1 MLRIRDNN
9 SNISLYDYLEI
20 TEEADL
26 TDLDWDIET
35 TLVFNDNWKYT
46 DVTKPCEEGI
56 DEDRSYDNY
65 DRYVKLVTLN
75 LPVIRKSQR
84 EHIVVCDCVKFIM
97 DQYNVY
103 KRFVNEEHKEQYTE
117 KWYTEH
123 GHELNPD
130 IDDGFYEVFMETFFQ
145 LFNGE
150 YSERQYGVL
159 VNYLLYENYLRDYY
173 RVHDEAIDG
182 KPYEFE
188 EWLTNCV

>member
-1 MLRIRDNN
+1 MLRIRDNS

-35 TLVFNDNWKYT
+35 TLGFCDNWKYT

-56 DEDRSYDNY
+56 DEDHSYDNY

-75 LPVIRKSQR
+75 LPVIRKTQR
-84 EHIVVCDCVKFIM
+84 EHTVVCDCAKFIM
-97 DQYNVY
+97 DWYNVY

-123 GHELNPD
+123 GHKLNPD
-130 IDDGFYEVFMETFFQ
+130 VDDGFYEVFMETFFQ
-145 LFNGE
+145 LFNGD

-173 RVHDEAIDG
+173 RVHDTAIDG

-188 EWLTNCV
+188 EWLTKCM